1 MRKSKRAPAAGL
13 RIHHNPRQT
22 TQSSP
27 QPLQPQPQL
36 QLQPPITANTQ
47 MSSTSTKLSPRQYD
61 FAIVGAGV
69 VGSALA
75 FSLARSGRT
84 VALFERDLG
93 HPDRIV
99 GELLQP
105 GGVKALRWLGLEDC
119 LRHID
124 AVPVQGYKVFYGLRA
139 VAIPY
144 PEESGRYG
152 GKGIESTSSKV
163 EGRSF
168 HHGNFV
174 QAMRNRAMAQK
185 GVTIIEATVR
195 DVITEKDVIR
205 GVRAMLKNAGAQGTQ
220 QEGGEVEVNAAITI
234 VADGCFSKFRRF
246 YGSSIIP
253 KVRSNFVGLELSH
266 APLPAPYHGHVVL
279 TPSGPILL
287 YQISTKHTRILID
300 VAGEKLPSLA
310 KGELQ
315 KQIREKFIPHLPE
328 QLRSC
333 VTAELDK
340 GQRLRSMPNSF
351 LPPSMQGQSKD
362 RQGIIVVGDAMN
374 MRHPLTGGGMS
385 VGLWDCVHLT
395 RYLGGDDK
403 WWLSSEDYLQ
413 GRDAASTTSLNL
425 TDWCGSIA
433 PALRSWHWRRK
444 SLSSVINIL
453 AQALYSLFGADDAS
467 LEVLREGCFR
477 YFELGGECVGGPVS
491 LLSGLEPSPVLLVDH
506 FFRVAFYSIW
516 CLFTHFRWYPD
527 EQRQRRASLIE
538 WPGLVWRSVM
548 VFYTACV
555 VILPVIWT
563 EMRPNIPVF
572 TAPGAT
578 GERQIASMIKT
589 SVLLVLIGVL
599 AMTPLSSLF
608 SPPLPPSLL
617 LNSDSTLQGQ
627 TADALLGNL
636 TGPRGS
642 AAYLWGHLR
651 AFSLSSSS
659 PS

>member
-1 MRKSKRAPAAGL
+1 MAASSSSSRTPA
-13 RIHHNPRQT
+13 
-22 TQSSP
+22 
-27 QPLQPQPQL
+27 
-36 QLQPPITANTQ
+36 
-47 MSSTSTKLSPRQYD
+47 YD

-84 VALFERDLG
+84 VALLERDLS

-105 GGVKALRWLGLEDC
+105 GGVKALRWLGLEDT
-119 LRHID
+119 LEGID
-124 AVPVQGYKVFYGLRA
+124 AVPVHGYQVFYGPRA
-139 VAIPY
+139 VPIPY
-144 PEESGRYG
+144 PQESGKYG
-152 GKGIESTSSKV
+152 GKGIKSTSGKV

-174 QAMRNRAMAQK
+174 QALRKRATAQQ
-185 GVTIIEATVR
+185 GVTTIEATVR
-195 DVITEKDVIR
+195 DIIVKGDTIC
-205 GVRAMLKNAGAQGTQ
+205 GVRATRKNAVSESSDGCNSEEEIEILASVT
-220 QEGGEVEVNAAITI
+220 V
-234 VADGCFSKFRRF
+234 VADGCFSKFRRSF
-246 YGSSIIP
+246 GSSITP

-279 TPSGPILL
+279 SPSGPILL
-287 YQISTKHTRILID
+287 YQIGTEHTRILID
-300 VAGEKLPSLA
+300 VAGDKLPSSS

-315 KQIREKFIPHLPE
+315 RQIREKFVPHLPE
-328 QLRSC
+328 QLRPC
-333 VTAELDK
+333 VLSELDK

-362 RQGIIVVGDAMN
+362 HRGVIVVGDAMN

-385 VGLWDCVHLT
+385 VGLWDCVHLA
-395 RYLGGDDK
+395 RYLGGTER
-403 WWLSSEDYLQ
+403 WWSASSGELQ
-413 GRDAASTTSLNL
+413 DLKDRDATPAAALRL
-425 TDWCGSIA
+425 DDWNGSVA

-506 FFRVAFYSIW
+506 FFRVALYSIW
-516 CLFTHFRWYPD
+516 CLFTQDRWYPL
-527 EQRQRRASLIE
+527 EQRHRKASLIE

-563 EMRPNIPVF
+563 ELRSNIPILSP
-572 TAPGAT
+572 PGAQT
-578 GERQIASMIKT
+578 ERQIASFLKW
-589 SVLLVLIGVL
+589 SVLVTCMGVVALSYFSSPSSDYSMTSSQSLHGDASDVL
-599 AMTPLSSLF
+599 LS
-608 SPPLPPSLL
+608 
-617 LNSDSTLQGQ
+617 NT
-627 TADALLGNL
+627 TR
-636 TGPRGS
+636 PRGP
-642 AAYLWGHLR
+642 AAFIWDHIRGL
-651 AFSLSSSS
+651 SLSSSTS
-659 PS
+659 SSSAA